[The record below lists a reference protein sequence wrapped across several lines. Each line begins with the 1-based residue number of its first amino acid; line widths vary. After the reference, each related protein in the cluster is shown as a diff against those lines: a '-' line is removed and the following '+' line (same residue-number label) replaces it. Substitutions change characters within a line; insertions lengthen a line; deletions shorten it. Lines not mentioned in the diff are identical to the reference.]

1 MFTYH
6 WQVTCQRA
14 VRLPLGVRAVV
25 ADGYL
30 WYRHRKGFKDAALPY
45 VTNVWLRT
53 RALIWSG
60 SKTQCLFLRIRLIC
74 APESLRSMCTPL
86 KSFRVMLLDNAAMWA
101 SYMKRKKKRLKD
113 AKSITLGVCA
123 LRCHLLHVNQQ
134 WSRRGRRRG
143 GSGTL
148 SWKTASGAKASTA
161 HITPSIACPHCAPL
175 ELLKALFGK
184 QNYPCS
190 VFWQQSLSDA

>member
-14 VRLPLGVRAVV
+14 MRLPLGVRAVV

-30 WYRHRKGFKDAALPY
+30 WYQHRKGFKDAALPY

-53 RALIWSG
+53 HALIWSD

-101 SYMKRKKKRLKD
+101 SYMKRKKKLKD

-134 WSRRGRRRG
+134 WSRRGWCRG

-161 HITPSIACPHCAPL
+161 HITPFIACSHCTSL

-184 QNYPCS
+184 RNYPCS
-190 VFWQQSLSDA
+190 VF